1 MVDEPELPGVWGV
14 MMFRTGAYRFR
25 VERPQSGSS
34 VPSIDPD
41 TDQTSLPF
49 FVRLPRIARFIA
61 LSGAVAA
68 VSAALAG
75 PGIANDEIEHG
86 RLETS
91 FDVAQQIPATVEP
104 GRIEDAFKEK
114 AQPKSTFEPMIEE
127 GEEMAPPA
135 EARSVTFTL
144 ASIVVEGS
152 TVYEPGDFLPLYEEL
167 VGTEISLADVYK
179 VASAISA
186 KYRSDGYILSRA
198 IVPPQTIEGGQVKLQ
213 AVEGYINEVIIEGD
227 IAGRES
233 LLNAYA
239 QNIVS
244 ARPLNAAQLERY
256 LLLADDLPGVTAKA
270 VLTPSVEAPGA
281 SDLVLFIEH
290 KHVDIAVGADN
301 RGSKFAGPYQAS
313 LLIDLNSPFG
323 LYDRTRGRA
332 IVASQSEELRF
343 LEITH
348 DEILGS
354 EGTRLILAYTISRS
368 NPGST
373 LKPFKIESDNEKLVV
388 LVSHPLIRSRSRNL
402 SIRGQ
407 FDYISSESKILGT
420 DLFSDRLRVLRVGA
434 SYDFIDD
441 FRGINLIDAEFS
453 QGLDILNESQPN
465 IAKNTNANLSR
476 LNGKT
481 DFSKV
486 NLEYSRL
493 QYLSFITPGLNLL
506 GSVIGQYAF
515 SQLLSGEEFGV
526 GGDEFGRAYDPSE
539 ITGDHGLSG
548 KLELQWGQNVA
559 YEDFEVLAGYQLFV
573 FYDLG
578 AVWRIDPFDRV
589 SVASVG
595 AGVRFNLWDNVSGLV
610 EVAKPLTRD
619 VAARGAD
626 GNEGRVFFNVG
637 ARF

>member
-1 MVDEPELPGVWGV
+1 
-14 MMFRTGAYRFR
+14 MMFRTGANRFR
-25 VERPQSGSS
+25 VERTQPGTS
-34 VPSIDPD
+34 VPNFDPD
-41 TDQTSLPF
+41 SDQTNLPCF
-49 FVRLPRIARFIA
+49 GRRPRIARFIA
-61 LSGAVAA
+61 LSGAVAMVA
-68 VSAALAG
+68 AALAG
-75 PGIANDEIEHG
+75 PGIANDEIEPG

-91 FDVAQQIPATVEP
+91 FGVAQQIPATVEP
-104 GRIEDAFKEK
+104 GRIEDAFKEP
-114 AQPKSTFEPMIEE
+114 AQPLSTFEPMIEE
-127 GEEMAPPA
+127 GEEVAPPA
-135 EARSVTFTL
+135 GARSVTFTL

-152 TVYEPGDFLPLYEEL
+152 TVYEPGDFMPLYEEL

-179 VASAISA
+179 VAGEISA

-213 AVEGYINEVIIEGD
+213 AIEGFINEVIIEGD
-227 IAGRES
+227 IVGRES

-239 QNIVS
+239 QKIVS

-290 KHVDIAVGADN
+290 KHVDIAVGGDN
-301 RGSKFAGPYQAS
+301 RGSKFAGAYQGS
-313 LLIDLNSPFG
+313 LLVDLNSPFG

-332 IVASQSEELRF
+332 IVASQPEELRF
-343 LEITH
+343 LEVTH

-354 EGTRLILAYTISRS
+354 EGTRLILGYTISRS

-373 LKPFKIESDNEKLVV
+373 LKPFMIESDNEKLVV
-388 LVSHPLIRSRSRNL
+388 LVVHPFIRSRSKNL

-407 FDYISSESKILGT
+407 FDYITSESKILGAE
-420 DLFSDRLRVLRVGA
+420 LFSDRLRVLRVGG
-434 SYDFIDD
+434 SYDFIDA

-465 IAKNTNANLSR
+465 PEKNTNANLSR

-481 DFSKV
+481 NFNKV

-506 GSVIGQYAF
+506 GSVFGQYSF

-539 ITGDHGLSG
+539 ITGDHGVSG

-559 YEDFEVLAGYQLFV
+559 FENFEALTGYQFFA

-578 AVWRIDPFDRV
+578 AVWQIDHRV
-589 SVASVG
+589 KGLPSPRQSVASVG

-619 VAARGAD
+619 VTARGAD
-626 GNEGRVFFNVG
+626 GDEARVFFNVG